1 LLKKGRFRCSPH
13 RKSACAVRIPTGF
26 RKIEPNRRAGTALGH
41 MSHHPS
47 GARIM
52 TAVGAPA
59 RAVIAA
65 LLFGLPVAEAA
76 AGQVNIV
83 VIGDNN
89 VRGRGVAESEAYPAQ
104 LERALRARG
113 LDVAVKNAGR
123 DYDTTTGVMARLDS
137 AAPAGTDVAVV
148 SIGVNDVVMHGSSP
162 DASKANVREIARR
175 LRARGIEVVL
185 LRTGGKFQ
193 SSLAARP
200 AYHVEK
206 GRIGPPPGTTEW
218 HLTGEG
224 YAIIAEQTLPQ
235 VQAAVER
242 AQQKLRQ

>member
-1 LLKKGRFRCSPH
+1 MAAAGIRM
-13 RKSACAVRIPTGF
+13 CA
-26 RKIEPNRRAGTALGH
+26 L
-41 MSHHPS
+41 
-47 GARIM
+47 
-52 TAVGAPA
+52 
-59 RAVIAA
+59 A
-65 LLFGLPVAEAA
+65 LLFGAIPAAGAA
-76 AGQVNIV
+76 ARPISIV

-89 VRGRGVAESEAYPAQ
+89 IRGRGVAQNEAYPAQ

-113 LDVAVKNAGR
+113 LEVTVKNAGR
-123 DYDTTTGVMARLDS
+123 DFDTTTGVMGRLES

-193 SSLAARP
+193 GSLAARP
-200 AYHVEK
+200 EYHVEK

-242 AQQKLRQ
+242 AQQKHRQ